1 METQIKQLR
10 LARQLSQE
18 ELAERAQVS
27 VRTIQRLETGED
39 VSISTLNLVAGA
51 LGVEVADLFQKQRQ
65 SDSPQ
70 AEKVQAASDQSE
82 YQLHERQTE
91 LKTANGIYNSVYVVA
106 MLGLCFFGDAWN
118 DQFWD
123 SAWVLT
129 WIAGWMLMGPI
140 KRLLVQKLWGPKLD
154 TKYPLTQNRVD
165 KNYFH

>member
-51 LGVEVADLFQKQRQ
+51 LGVEVADLFKKQRQ
-65 SDSPQ
+65 GNSPQ
-70 AEKVQAASDQSE
+70 TEKVQAASDQSE
-82 YQLHERQTE
+82 YQLHERQAE
-91 LKTANGIYNSVYVVA
+91 LKTANGIYSSVYVVA
-106 MLGLCFFGDAWN
+106 MLALCFFGDAWN
-118 DQFWD
+118 DHFWD

-140 KRLLVQKLWGPKLD
+140 RRLLVQKLWGPKLD